1 MLTGR
6 TPDPLVASPAVSGL
20 FISFEGI
27 DRAGKTTQA
36 ALLCEALGERALAV
50 REPGGTPVGERV
62 RELLKDPQAQ
72 MSDRTEALLFAAA
85 RAELVARVIRP
96 ALAEGRVVVCDR
108 FLDSSLAYQGGARG
122 LGVEEVERVNAW
134 ATGGLLPDLTVLLA
148 MSAEDAAGRSGE
160 EDRFESE
167 GVDLQQ
173 LVLETYEALAAADPR
188 RWRQVPADRPAPEV
202 AADVLGL
209 VEEALAARDRPRS
222 SAGARSAGQG
232 APA

>member
-1 MLTGR
+1 M
-6 TPDPLVASPAVSGL
+6 SGL
-20 FISFEGI
+20 FVSFEGI

-62 RELLKDPQAQ
+62 RELLKDPHAE

-96 ALAEGRVVVCDR
+96 ALDQGRVVVCDR
-108 FLDSSLAYQGGARG
+108 FLDSSLAYQGGGRG

-134 ATGGLLPDLTVLLA
+134 ATGGLLPDLTILLA
-148 MSAEDAAGRSGE
+148 MSTEDAAGRSGE
-160 EDRFESE
+160 DDRFESE
-167 GVDLQQ
+167 GADLQQ

-188 RWRQVPADRPAPEV
+188 RWRQVPADRAAPEV

-209 VEEALAARDRPRS
+209 VEHALAVRDRAPS
-222 SAGARSAGQG
+222 PAGARSAGGG
-232 APA
+232 AHA

>member
-1 MLTGR
+1 
-6 TPDPLVASPAVSGL
+6 
-20 FISFEGI
+20 
-27 DRAGKTTQA
+27 
-36 ALLCEALGERALAV
+36 
-50 REPGGTPVGERV
+50 
-62 RELLKDPQAQ
+62 
-72 MSDRTEALLFAAA
+72 
-85 RAELVARVIRP
+85 
-96 ALAEGRVVVCDR
+96 VVCDR

-167 GVDLQQ
+167 GVELQQ

-209 VEEALAARDRPRS
+209 VEEALATGARARS
-222 SAGARSAGQG
+222 PAGARSAGQG